1 VRPKISLT
9 FAPGGLVVAVIR
21 IVLAGFIGLF
31 SCLAWAA
38 QPPELRLSAD
48 APRLNLTL
56 HMAAQRL
63 PATTALNPDQAWDGA
78 PDQPLLEPSPR
89 WQSSPGMRLVGR
101 VVLQGA
107 GAEGTYVVHVP
118 TAWFD

>member
-1 VRPKISLT
+1 LHRAAWWSLSSGS
-9 FAPGGLVVAVIR
+9 FWPASSVCFPVWR
-21 IVLAGFIGLF
+21 
-31 SCLAWAA
+31 WAA

-48 APRLNLTL
+48 APRVNLTL

-118 TAWFD
+118 TAWFDVGAGLAA